1 MPERETELEVFIRQ
15 QVARQEAG
23 ETIASADQ
31 KVVDSAPAQANK
43 ASRAERK
50 ARLATVLER
59 GSVNPRLEVKLPP
72 HLWGEWI
79 AADPNEIMRMETLGY
94 KIDTEFAPQR
104 ALHTK
109 GDRGSL
115 VGDVIFMT
123 TERENYEL
131 IQEVYRDQYERLNHP
146 KRQSDGSTTQREEE
160 EVIASIK
167 RQGLVPINVSEQHE
181 ARKADIEAVL
191 AAQEPAPT

>member
-1 MPERETELEVFIRQ
+1 MAERETELEVFIKQ

-23 ETIASADQ
+23 QTISQADQ
-31 KVVDSAPAQANK
+31 AIADAGTVATPKI
-43 ASRAERK
+43 SRAERK
-50 ARLATVLER
+50 ARLAMVLER

-79 AADPNEIMRMETLGY
+79 AADPNEIMRMEALGY
-94 KIDTEFAPQR
+94 RIDTEFAPSR

-109 GDRGSL
+109 GERGSL

-146 KRQSDGSTTQREEE
+146 KRQSDGSTTQREEK
-160 EVIASIK
+160 EVAESLK
-167 RQGLVPINVSEQHE
+167 RQGLVPINASDQHE
-181 ARKADIEAVL
+181 ARKAEIEAVL
-191 AAQEPAPT
+191 NAQEPAVP